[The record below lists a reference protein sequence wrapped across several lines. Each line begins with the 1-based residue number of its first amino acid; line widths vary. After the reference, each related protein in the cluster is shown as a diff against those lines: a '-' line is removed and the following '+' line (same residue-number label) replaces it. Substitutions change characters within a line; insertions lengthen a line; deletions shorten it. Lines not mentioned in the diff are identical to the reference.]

1 MVSVV
6 IPTLNEEASIAGVV
20 GVAKKCKLV
29 DEVIVVDDHSFDN
42 TVDLAKKAGAS
53 VIMSTKIGK
62 GASMLDGLLVATN
75 DIIVFIDADI
85 ENYGYN
91 LIDMLVKPIIEEDYD
106 FVKSTFERQ
115 AGRVTELAAKPLLSL
130 LFPQALVFSQPL
142 SGMIAGKRSFL
153 EKVKFES
160 DYGVDIGI
168 LLDMISLGAKIKEVN
183 IGRIENKMKQWQ
195 QLAPMAREVSKAIL
209 KRARLSPDFNLD
221 TLQTTTMILDQMDMA
236 VKESLIGLKKMFVF
250 DMDNTL
256 LKGRYIYH
264 VAERF
269 NFRKEL
275 LDIINNNQE
284 NYLITKLIA
293 KLLRGLNFAQLI
305 AAADEMEIVQDAAD
319 VIAELKKREYIVGII
334 SDSYNF
340 VAAHIANKIGAHFSI
355 ANELE
360 FSESKATGEVKVL
373 SYFIKTRQ
381 SKCNHNFC
389 KSNALVHL
397 SQKYNI
403 PLANIIAIGDSENDI
418 CMIKYSGIGVAF
430 CSENKVLNSI
440 ADRIITEKKFAPVL
454 EFAK

>member
-1 MVSVV
+1 
-6 IPTLNEEASIAGVV
+6 
-20 GVAKKCKLV
+20 
-29 DEVIVVDDHSFDN
+29 
-42 TVDLAKKAGAS
+42 
-53 VIMSTKIGK
+53 
-62 GASMLDGLLVATN
+62 
-75 DIIVFIDADI
+75 
-85 ENYGYN
+85 
-91 LIDMLVKPIIEEDYD
+91 
-106 FVKSTFERQ
+106 
-115 AGRVTELAAKPLLSL
+115 
-130 LFPQALVFSQPL
+130 
-142 SGMIAGKRSFL
+142 
-153 EKVKFES
+153 
-160 DYGVDIGI
+160 
-168 LLDMISLGAKIKEVN
+168 
-183 IGRIENKMKQWQ
+183 
-195 QLAPMAREVSKAIL
+195 
-209 KRARLSPDFNLD
+209 
-221 TLQTTTMILDQMDMA
+221 
-236 VKESLIGLKKMFVF
+236 
-250 DMDNTL
+250 
-256 LKGRYIYH
+256 